1 MSSKAGLQGLGD
13 PRAQRAD
20 SQGAWLSPP
29 AQCPSHGACTQDLC
43 QAGGCEQVQPW
54 CAMRELDHPTAPEVT
69 GPRDQSHTPST
80 PVLRGHSRREREPPP
95 HFRNN
100 PSRSPVIPVLKIMTQ
115 EPCGHGR
122 RQRGR
127 GQARPAHGTDRKGP
141 YVKRAGG
148 GCGTMACGQQARLG
162 DHVLCTPWLPTL
174 CPPRPPVS
182 PASHVPQLSSHH
194 FLLGWFKLG
203 LFCAAQAGRPGVQPA
218 GLSVYVSVPL

>member
-1 MSSKAGLQGLGD
+1 MPTPGPGLQAEGSGRRAWAQRPACTGLGH

-20 SQGAWLSPP
+20 CQGARLSPP
-29 AQCPSHGACTQDLC
+29 ARCPRHGACTQDLC
-43 QAGGCEQVQPW
+43 QARGCEQVQPRR
-54 CAMRELDHPTAPEVT
+54 AMRELDHPTAPEVT

-127 GQARPAHGTDRKGP
+127 GQARPAHATDRKGL

-148 GCGTMACGQQARLG
+148 RLW
-162 DHVLCTPWLPTL
+162 DHGLRSAGATRG
-174 CPPRPPVS
+174 PRPVYSLAPHAMSTTSTCVPCISCTTALVS
-182 PASHVPQLSSHH
+182 SFS
-194 FLLGWFKLG
+194 LG
-203 LFCAAQAGRPGVQPA
+203 LV
-218 GLSVYVSVPL
+218 

>member
-1 MSSKAGLQGLGD
+1 MSSKANLHRAWRPPGPTCRQSGRVALTASPMPK
-13 PRAQRAD
+13 PRCLHP
-20 SQGAWLSPP
+20 GPLP
-29 AQCPSHGACTQDLC
+29 G
-43 QAGGCEQVQPW
+43 GGCEQVQPW

-69 GPRDQSHTPST
+69 GLRDQSHTPST

-100 PSRSPVIPVLKIMTQ
+100 PSRNPVIPVLKIMTQ

-148 GCGTMACGQQARLG
+148 SCGTMACAQQARLG

-203 LFCAAQAGRPGVQPA
+203 LFCAAQAGCPGVQRA
-218 GLSVYVSVPL
+218 GLSVCVSVPL